1 MTHVYKRLTS
11 SLKPMTTCERRALR
25 LYPHYFRNRR
35 PRTRYGAR
43 NTRQLNHT
51 MTRLL
56 RDIGGGS

>member
-1 MTHVYKRLTS
+1 
-11 SLKPMTTCERRALR
+11 MTTCERRALR

-35 PRTRYGAR
+35 PRTRYAAR

-56 RDIGGGS
+56 RDIGGGI